1 MTIGTGMNKN
11 IVQCRAGIAEAA
23 VRKSPI
29 HMSSSERFIQI
40 GTKPKHIVSGE
51 KPEIMPPGFMYSS
64 YPMHPFFG
72 LFMLIAWLVQLV
84 IAYFVYK
91 DAKEQ
96 KMSAPLWFI
105 LVILPM
111 AGFFL
116 AVLYVIIRE
125 VRMPIETT
133 NLPLDI
139 LKARF
144 ARGEISLEEFEKG
157 KDALMK

>member
-1 MTIGTGMNKN
+1 
-11 IVQCRAGIAEAA
+11 
-23 VRKSPI
+23 
-29 HMSSSERFIQI
+29 
-40 GTKPKHIVSGE
+40 
-51 KPEIMPPGFMYSS
+51 MPPGFMYSA

-72 LFMLIAWLVQLV
+72 LHMIIIWLVQLV

-111 AGFFL
+111 AGFLL

-125 VRMPIETT
+125 VRIPVETT
-133 NLPLDI
+133 NVPLDI

-144 ARGEISLEEFEKG
+144 AKGEIPQEEFEKA

>member
-1 MTIGTGMNKN
+1 M
-11 IVQCRAGIAEAA
+11 A
-23 VRKSPI
+23 
-29 HMSSSERFIQI
+29 
-40 GTKPKHIVSGE
+40 
-51 KPEIMPPGFMYSS
+51 PGFMYSA
-64 YPMHPFFG
+64 YPIHPFFG
-72 LFMLIAWLVQLV
+72 LFMIITWLVQLV

-111 AGFFL
+111 VGFLL
-116 AVLYVIIRE
+116 AILYVIIRE
-125 VRMPIETT
+125 VRMPIDTT
-133 NLPLDI
+133 NTPLDI

-144 ARGEISLEEFEKG
+144 ARGEIPLEEYEKA

>member
-1 MTIGTGMNKN
+1 
-11 IVQCRAGIAEAA
+11 
-23 VRKSPI
+23 
-29 HMSSSERFIQI
+29 
-40 GTKPKHIVSGE
+40 
-51 KPEIMPPGFMYSS
+51 MPPSFMYSA

-72 LFMLIAWLVQLV
+72 LYMIIIWLVQLV

-125 VRMPIETT
+125 VRMPIGTSNT
-133 NLPLDI
+133 PLDI
-139 LKARF
+139 LKTRF
-144 ARGEISLEEFEKG
+144 ARGEIPLEEYEKA

>member
-1 MTIGTGMNKN
+1 
-11 IVQCRAGIAEAA
+11 
-23 VRKSPI
+23 
-29 HMSSSERFIQI
+29 
-40 GTKPKHIVSGE
+40 
-51 KPEIMPPGFMYSS
+51 MYSM

-72 LFMLIAWLVQLV
+72 LGVMMFTWFVQLV

-96 KMSAPLWFI
+96 NMSAPLWFI

-111 AGFFL
+111 VGFLL

-125 VRMPIETT
+125 VRMPVETKNT
-133 NLPLDI
+133 PFDI
-139 LKARF
+139 LKERF
-144 ARGEISLEEFEKG
+144 ARGEITTEEYEQR

>member
-1 MTIGTGMNKN
+1 
-11 IVQCRAGIAEAA
+11 
-23 VRKSPI
+23 
-29 HMSSSERFIQI
+29 
-40 GTKPKHIVSGE
+40 
-51 KPEIMPPGFMYSS
+51 MPPGFMYSA
-64 YPMHPFFG
+64 YPVHPFFG
-72 LFMLIAWLVQLV
+72 MFMLITWLVQLV

-111 AGFFL
+111 VGFLL

-125 VRMPIETT
+125 VRMPIEPA
-133 NLPLDI
+133 NVPLDI

-144 ARGEISLEEFEKG
+144 AKGEIPLEEFEKA